1 MAAEVIFNSNLQDF
15 LDEFKSR
22 ESRILLDIGITI
34 QDEAATNSPVRT
46 GALRKSWTVEVSA
59 SEHYVIIGVP
69 EDDPAAAY
77 ARYVESGTSK
87 QRPQH
92 MLRNA
97 VNNRRGEFPMI
108 ARVDMVGMW

>member
-1 MAAEVIFNSNLQDF
+1 MAAEVIFNSNLPEF
-15 LDEFKSR
+15 LDEFQSR
-22 ESRILLDIGITI
+22 ESRILLDIGVTI

-46 GALRKSWTVEVSA
+46 GTLRKSWTVQI
-59 SEHYVIIGVP
+59 SESGHYVIIGVP
-69 EDDPAAAY
+69 ADDPAAAY

-87 QRPQH
+87 QRAQH

>member
-1 MAAEVIFNSNLQDF
+1 MAAEVIFNSNLAEF
-15 LDEFKSR
+15 LDEFESR
-22 ESRILLDIGITI
+22 KSRILLDIGVTI

-46 GALRKSWTVEVSA
+46 GTLRKSWTVQVNESGN
-59 SEHYVIIGVP
+59 YVIIGVP
-69 EDDPAAAY
+69 ADDPAAAY
-77 ARYVESGTSK
+77 ARFVESGTSK
-87 QRPQH
+87 QRAQH